1 MVETERPSAIE
12 RTSLIDALCKLQ
24 IDEEMPEPELSPEGP
39 ISDDTTSAAPPPML
53 QETVT
58 ME

>member
-1 MVETERPSAIE
+1 MAPTRELA
-12 RTSLIDALCKLQ
+12 LQ